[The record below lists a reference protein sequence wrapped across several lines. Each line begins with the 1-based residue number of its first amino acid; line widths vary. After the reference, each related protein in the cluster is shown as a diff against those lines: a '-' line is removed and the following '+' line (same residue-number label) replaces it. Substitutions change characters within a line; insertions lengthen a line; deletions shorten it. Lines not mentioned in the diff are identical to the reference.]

1 MRFANL
7 GVSILRKEVGNR
19 AGKGQAYE
27 YLGIA
32 FWEQG
37 DFSKA
42 IVYHAQHLAIAQEVG
57 NRWRRWCC
65 CVTRAGEA
73 EAYTNLGNAFQSLG
87 NYAKAIKYHGQCLA
101 ITKVS

>member
-1 MRFANL
+1 
-7 GVSILRKEVGNR
+7 VGNR
-19 AGKGQAYE
+19 AGKGQACD

-32 FWEQG
+32 FWAQG

-42 IVYHAQHLAIAQEVG
+42 IKYHAQHLAIAKEVG
-57 NRWRRWCC
+57 NR
-65 CVTRAGEA
+65 AGEA
-73 EAYTNLGNAFQSLG
+73 AAYTNLGNAYQSLG